1 MKIKTKYIKFFLF
14 SLMVASCVF
23 IIVIFIKY
31 RNIIDEP
38 EKIMEKLTSGVNI
51 SVNNLHQ
58 VVTRDGEKEWVLE
71 ADSADFSAKKKE
83 LTLKNLFVTFHL
95 ENQKEMYLTANH
107 GIMDTET
114 NNIEVFGDVVIRN
127 ESFTLLTTKM
137 YYDHQKQFMFTKKPV
152 SISDGES
159 DLKADTMRFDLNT
172 DKIFFEGKV
181 TGAFIGDITL

>member
-1 MKIKTKYIKFFLF
+1 
-14 SLMVASCVF
+14 
-23 IIVIFIKY
+23 
-31 RNIIDEP
+31 
-38 EKIMEKLTSGVNI
+38 
-51 SVNNLHQ
+51 
-58 VVTRDGEKEWVLE
+58 
-71 ADSADFSAKKKE
+71 
-83 LTLKNLFVTFHL
+83 
-95 ENQKEMYLTANH
+95 MYLTANH